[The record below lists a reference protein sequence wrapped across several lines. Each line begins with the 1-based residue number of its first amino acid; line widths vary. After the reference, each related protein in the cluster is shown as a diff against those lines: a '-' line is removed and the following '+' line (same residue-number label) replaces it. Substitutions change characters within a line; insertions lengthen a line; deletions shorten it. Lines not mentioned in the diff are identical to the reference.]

1 MFINIKKQRQ
11 LADYFIVE
19 DEQNNSYILQILT
32 IEQYQK
38 YNDLIRYSNK
48 IKKAINIEKVDNLYY
63 LYF

>member
-19 DEQNNSYILQILT
+19 DEQNNSYILQVLT

-48 IKKAINIEKVDNLYY
+48 IKKKP
-63 LYF
+63 